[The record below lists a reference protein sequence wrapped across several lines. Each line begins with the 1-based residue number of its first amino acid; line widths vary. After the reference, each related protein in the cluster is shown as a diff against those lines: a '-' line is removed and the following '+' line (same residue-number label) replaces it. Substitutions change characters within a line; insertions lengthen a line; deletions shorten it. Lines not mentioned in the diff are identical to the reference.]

1 MSGCWV
7 VEKNQNLY
15 MSEEIVAALKDNTK
29 RIQEIDMAKGLL
41 ILLMVAFH
49 LGLFNTRYPY
59 ACQIVYAFHM
69 SGFLLISGYLFS
81 ADKEP
86 QKFLKNLYGIVVPY
100 IVFEIV
106 YLLGVGMLG
115 KFMGASNTFDGGMP
129 TLLSKIAFSPSGTYW
144 YLHTMAI
151 CLTVYY
157 IVNRYVMKGLS
168 GILVSSVIL
177 YALSIGIAGLKW
189 ENIIYF
195 IIGILF
201 RNANFVINEKL
212 KSPISVLCFVLIIVF
227 ANEFSR
233 DSIAGIGLT
242 LTFLGFIFDLKDR
255 IPKQISNFISYIGRN
270 SLAIVLFSPLFT
282 VVTKFYAPFFAFDD
296 STILWTIFSL
306 TLIVSLC
313 LLCAMLFDRVSLSR
327 MIGGKNIYSK
337 L

>member
-1 MSGCWV
+1 MVFGKEV
-7 VEKNQNLY
+7 ILEK
-15 MSEEIVAALKDNTK
+15 KDNAK

-49 LGLFNTRYPY
+49 LGLFNTKYPY

-81 ADKEP
+81 VNKEP
-86 QKFLKNLYGIVVPY
+86 QKFLNSIYGTVVPY

-115 KFMGASNTFDGGMP
+115 KFMGASNTFDGGML
-129 TLLSKIAFSPSGTYW
+129 TLLSKIAFLPSGTYW

-168 GILVSSVIL
+168 AILISSVIL

-189 ENIIYF
+189 EDIIYF
-195 IIGILF
+195 IIGALF
-201 RNANFVINEKL
+201 RNANFVINERL
-212 KSPISVLCFVLIIVF
+212 KSLISILCFVLIIIF
-227 ANEFSR
+227 ANDISR
-233 DSIAGIGLT
+233 YSIPGIGLT
-242 LTFLGFIFDLKDR
+242 LTCLGFIFDLKDR
-255 IPKQISNFISYIGRN
+255 IPKRISNYMSYIGRN

-282 VVTKFYAPFFAFDD
+282 VFTKFYAPFFAFDD

-306 TLIVSLC
+306 LLTVSLC
-313 LLCAMLFDRVSLSR
+313 LFCAILFDRLSLSR
-327 MIGGKNIYSK
+327 FIVGKNIYSK

>member
-1 MSGCWV
+1 
-7 VEKNQNLY
+7 
-15 MSEEIVAALKDNTK
+15 MSEKIVAVLKDNTK
-29 RIQEIDMAKGLL
+29 RIQEIDMAKGVL

-49 LGLFNTRYPY
+49 LGLFNTKYPH

-81 ADKEP
+81 ANKEP
-86 QKFLKNLYGIVVPY
+86 KKFIKSIYGILVPY
-100 IVFEIV
+100 IFFEIV
-106 YLLGVGMLG
+106 YLLGIAMLG
-115 KFMGASNTFDGGMP
+115 KFIGASNTFDGGVL

-151 CLTVYY
+151 CLAVYY

-168 GILVSSVIL
+168 GILISSVIL
-177 YALSIGIAGLKW
+177 FVLSIGIAGLIW

-195 IIGILF
+195 IIGVLF
-201 RNANFVINEKL
+201 RNSNFVINERL
-212 KSPISVLCFVLIIVF
+212 KSPISIMCFVLIIIF
-227 ANEFSR
+227 ANDDISR
-233 DSIAGIGLT
+233 YSIPGIGLT

-255 IPKQISNFISYIGRN
+255 IPKKISNFVSYIGRN

-282 VVTKFYAPFFAFDD
+282 VVTKIYAPFFAFDD

-306 TLIVSLC
+306 LLIVSLC
-313 LLCAMLFDRVSLSR
+313 LFCAMLFDRLSLSR
-327 MIGGKNIYSK
+327 IIVGKNIYAK

>member
-1 MSGCWV
+1 MVFGKENV
-7 VEKNQNLY
+7 LDK
-15 MSEEIVAALKDNTK
+15 KDNTK

-49 LGLFNTRYPY
+49 LGLFNAKYPH

-81 ADKEP
+81 VNREP
-86 QKFLKNLYGIVVPY
+86 KKFLKSIYGIVVPY
-100 IVFEIV
+100 IAFEIV
-106 YLLGVGMLG
+106 YLLGLGMFG
-115 KFMGASNTFDGGMP
+115 KFIGASNTFDGGVL
-129 TLLSKIAFSPSGTYW
+129 TLLSKIAFLPSGTYW

-168 GILVSSVIL
+168 GILISSIIL
-177 YALSIGIAGLKW
+177 YTLSVGIPGFKW
-189 ENIIYF
+189 GDIIYF

-201 RNANFVINEKL
+201 RNANFEINEKL
-212 KSPISVLCFVLIIVF
+212 KSPISLLCFVLIIIF
-227 ANEFSR
+227 ANDISR
-233 DSIAGIGLT
+233 CSIPGIGLT

-255 IPKQISNFISYIGRN
+255 IPKCISNYISYIGRN

-282 VVTKFYAPFFAFDD
+282 VVAKVCAPFFAFDGTRIIG
-296 STILWTIFSL
+296 TICCLSM
-306 TLIVSLC
+306 IVTLC
-313 LLCAMLFDRVSLSR
+313 LFCAILFDRSSLSR
-327 MIGGKNIYSK
+327 IIVGKNIYSK

>member
-1 MSGCWV
+1 MVFGKENV
-7 VEKNQNLY
+7 LDK
-15 MSEEIVAALKDNTK
+15 KDNTK

-49 LGLFNTRYPY
+49 LGLFNAKYPH

-81 ADKEP
+81 VNKEP
-86 QKFLKNLYGIVVPY
+86 KKFLKSIYGIVVPY
-100 IVFEIV
+100 IAFEIV
-106 YLLGVGMLG
+106 YLLGLGMFG
-115 KFMGASNTFDGGMP
+115 KFIGASNTFDGGVL
-129 TLLSKIAFSPSGTYW
+129 TLLSKIAFLPSGTYW

-168 GILVSSVIL
+168 GILISSIIL
-177 YALSIGIAGLKW
+177 YTLSVGIPGFKW
-189 ENIIYF
+189 GNIIYF

-201 RNANFVINEKL
+201 RNANFEINEKL
-212 KSPISVLCFVLIIVF
+212 KSPISLLCFVLIIIF
-227 ANEFSR
+227 ANDISR
-233 DSIAGIGLT
+233 CSIPGIGLT

-255 IPKQISNFISYIGRN
+255 IPKCISNYISYIGRN

-282 VVTKFYAPFFAFDD
+282 VVAKVCAPFFAFDGTRIIG
-296 STILWTIFSL
+296 TICCLSM
-306 TLIVSLC
+306 IVTLC
-313 LLCAMLFDRVSLSR
+313 LFCAILFDRSSLSR
-327 MIGGKNIYSK
+327 IIVGKNIYSK

>member
-1 MSGCWV
+1 
-7 VEKNQNLY
+7 
-15 MSEEIVAALKDNTK
+15 MSEIKKTE
-29 RIQEIDMAKGLL
+29 RIQEIDVARGIL

-49 LGLFNTRYPY
+49 LGLFNTKYPH

-81 ADKEP
+81 VNKEP
-86 QKFLKNLYGIVVPY
+86 HKFLKGLYGIVVPY

-106 YLLGVGMLG
+106 YLLGIGMLG
-115 KFMGASNTFDGGMP
+115 KFVGASNTFDGGVLA
-129 TLLSKIAFSPSGTYW
+129 LLSKIAFSPSGTYW

-168 GILVSSVIL
+168 GILISSAIL
-177 YALSIGIAGLKW
+177 FALSVGIEGLKW
-189 ENIIYF
+189 EDIIYF
-195 IIGILF
+195 IIGVLF
-201 RNANFVINEKL
+201 RNTNLVINEKL
-212 KSPISVLCFVLIIVF
+212 KSPISILCFILIIVF
-227 ANEFSR
+227 AHDISR
-233 DSIAGIGLT
+233 GSITGIGLT
-242 LTFLGFIFDLKDR
+242 LTFLGFIFDLKER

-282 VVTKFYAPFFAFDD
+282 VATKFYAPLFAFDD

-306 TLIVSLC
+306 FLIVSLC
-313 LLCAMLFDRVSLSR
+313 LLCAILFDRLSLSR
-327 MIGGKNIYSK
+327 IIVGKNIYSK

>member
-1 MSGCWV
+1 MVFGKDNV
-7 VEKNQNLY
+7 LDK
-15 MSEEIVAALKDNTK
+15 KDNTK

-49 LGLFNTRYPY
+49 LGLFNAKYPH

-81 ADKEP
+81 VNKEP
-86 QKFLKNLYGIVVPY
+86 KKFLKSIYGIVVPY
-100 IVFEIV
+100 IAFEIV
-106 YLLGVGMLG
+106 YLLGLGMFG
-115 KFMGASNTFDGGMP
+115 KFIGASNTFDGGVL
-129 TLLSKIAFSPSGTYW
+129 TLLSKIAFLPSGTYW

-168 GILVSSVIL
+168 GILISSIIL
-177 YALSIGIAGLKW
+177 YTLSVGIPGFKW
-189 ENIIYF
+189 GDIIYF

-201 RNANFVINEKL
+201 RNANFEINEKL
-212 KSPISVLCFVLIIVF
+212 KSPISLLCFVLIIIF
-227 ANEFSR
+227 ANDISR
-233 DSIAGIGLT
+233 CSIPGIGLT

-255 IPKQISNFISYIGRN
+255 IPKCISNYISYIGRN

-282 VVTKFYAPFFAFDD
+282 VVAKVCAPFFAFDGTRIIG
-296 STILWTIFSL
+296 TICCLSM
-306 TLIVSLC
+306 IVTLC
-313 LLCAMLFDRVSLSR
+313 LFCAILFDRSSLSR
-327 MIGGKNIYSK
+327 IIVGKNIYSK